1 MIIILLFWKC
11 LYTSK
16 LMNNNTNRIQVSVQ
30 DTTLFKNKTLFW
42 KSDQDQ
48 LIQGKEVFVISLILL
63 NVYFMV

>member
-1 MIIILLFWKC
+1 
-11 LYTSK
+11 
-16 LMNNNTNRIQVSVQ
+16 MNNNTNRIQISVQ